1 MIEFW
6 RRRQKLT
13 GVPIRK
19 GLTSGMLPVAIMG
32 IIIAI
37 DPIVDMARTLVNVND
52 SIVAGLITARRI
64 DSLNKE
70 TLNDSTKVV
79 ESTL

>member
-1 MIEFW
+1 M
-6 RRRQKLT
+6 
-13 GVPIRK
+13 
-19 GLTSGMLPVAIMG
+19 AIMG

>member
-1 MIEFW
+1 
-6 RRRQKLT
+6 
-13 GVPIRK
+13 
-19 GLTSGMLPVAIMG
+19 MLPVAIMG